1 MEPAAPDR
9 GPAFLAPFTHF
20 TRSIKVPT
28 HSSRRQF
35 LRASAAAAAGI
46 VILKDSRSV
55 AAYAANEK
63 LSIGIIG
70 ACGQGGSNTKNVAS
84 ENLVAL
90 CDVDERRAD
99 ETHKE
104 FPRAKR
110 YVDFHKMLDELHG
123 RLDAVVVSTPDH
135 THAVAAVAAM
145 KLGKHVYCEKPLT
158 RTVHEAQVMRRTALE
173 QKVVTQMGNQ
183 GSASEGLRRGVELA
197 WAGVMGELREAHI
210 WLANGDGPKERPKD
224 EPPVP
229 PGFHWDLWLGPAPYR
244 PYHPAY
250 VPGTWR
256 TWRAFGNGGGGDMGC
271 HTSNLAFRALRLD
284 LLWNPDPARHT
295 ATPAAP
301 AVIRVEAQASE
312 IDPETYP
319 RRLVAKFDF
328 PARGN
333 LPPVKLTWYN
343 GGPKPPKDVLL
354 GHIMTEWGCLV
365 KGNQGAVFTSCPW
378 NTRLELLPQAKFQ
391 DFKGPAPTLPRPAN
405 HHAEWIAACKGGPKP
420 FSSFDIGGP
429 MTEIVQLVHVASLAG
444 KPIEYDPLNGRI
456 VNPPE
461 ANELLHRPYRSGWTL

>member
-1 MEPAAPDR
+1 M
-9 GPAFLAPFTHF
+9 
-20 TRSIKVPT
+20 PT
-28 HSSRRQF
+28 HSNRRQF
-35 LRASAAAAAGI
+35 LGASATAAAGL

-55 AAYAANEK
+55 GAYPANEK

-70 ACGQGGSNTKNVAS
+70 ACGQGGSNARNVAG

-104 FPRAKR
+104 FPRAQR
-110 YVDFHKMLDELHG
+110 YVDFRKMLDELH
-123 RLDAVVVSTPDH
+123 RQLDAVVVSTPDH

-158 RTVHEAQVMRRTALE
+158 RTVHEARVMRRTALE

-183 GSASEGLRRGVELA
+183 GSATEGLRRGVELA
-197 WAGVMGELREAHI
+197 WAGAMGELREAHI
-210 WLANGDGPKERPKD
+210 WLANGDGPKERPQD

-229 PGFHWDLWLGPAPYR
+229 PGLHWDLWLGPAPYR

-284 LLWNPDPARHT
+284 LLWNPDPALK
-295 ATPAAP
+295 PAAP

-312 IDPETYP
+312 IHPETYP

-328 PARGN
+328 PPRGN

-343 GGPKPPKDVLL
+343 GGPKPPKDILL

-365 KGNQGAVFTSCPW
+365 KGNQGRGLHFVSVEHTSGAFAQSEVSRLQGPLAHAVPPGRPSRGVDC
-378 NTRLELLPQAKFQ
+378 RLQ
-391 DFKGPAPTLPRPAN
+391 
-405 HHAEWIAACKGGPKP
+405 
-420 FSSFDIGGP
+420 
-429 MTEIVQLVHVASLAG
+429 
-444 KPIEYDPLNGRI
+444 GR
-456 VNPPE
+456 PE
-461 ANELLHRPYRSGWTL
+461 AFLQLRHRRADDRNRSVGPRCVAGRKADRIRSAERPDRQRAGGQRTAPPPLPIGLDLVKNYHLFKDP